1 MLWRIFKP
9 LFAAFVRQMFSVLA
23 CNVYG
28 LTIIWPLHEA
38 ECVWMLSR
46 ELQALRNTPWV
57 FQTCGVSHET
67 LMGTFLFLPAYVM
80 PTLVGWSLLIP
91 IVIINHLILLWFFS
105 IRITNHVIWAYLQ
118 MAPNIRL
125 CKRMK
130 CNLPDLKKIKHP
142 NIINLFC
149 VALLP
154 CGIETQIDMFSSD

>member
-1 MLWRIFKP
+1 
-9 LFAAFVRQMFSVLA
+9 MFSVLT

-46 ELQALRNTPWV
+46 ELQALCGPVNVSLAKGWRVKFICAIFMCSWV

-67 LMGTFLFLPAYVM
+67 LMGTFLLLPAYVM

-91 IVIINHLILLWFFS
+91 ILIINHLILWDYKSCNL
-105 IRITNHVIWAYLQ
+105 WAYLQ

-130 CNLPDLKKIKHP
+130 CNLLDLKKIKHP

-149 VALLP
+149 VALLHV
-154 CGIETQIDMFSSD
+154 EMSRYV